1 MATVQ
6 TDGVSSITVTSTVNN
21 GGTMVAHGTATAL
34 DTTSPA
40 PEKVGV
46 FGSTPVDNDD
56 ADKALSGGTFAH
68 DHVKPITK
76 RVTTEL
82 AGVASNVLD
91 TTGSNPDLVR
101 SIHKLETLRTRR
113 ITTAVRDNK
122 WNEYAGVWESGYPVV
137 AVDTLATD
145 NAATP
150 TREVPGSL
158 SFLYGGPTASGV
170 NYSSKNT

>member
-6 TDGVSSITVTSTVNN
+6 TDGSSSVTVTSTVNN
-21 GGTMVAHGTATAL
+21 GGTMASHGTATAL

-46 FGSTPVDNDD
+46 FGSTPVDNSD
-56 ADKALSGGTFAH
+56 ANKAVSAGTFAH

-82 AGVASNVLD
+82 AGVSSDVLD

-113 ITTAVRDNK
+113 MTTAIRNNK
-122 WNEYAGVWESGYPVV
+122 WNEYAGVWEENYPVV
-137 AVDTLATD
+137 AVDSLATD

-158 SFLYGGPTASGV
+158 NFLYGAPTASGV

>member
-6 TDGVSSITVTSTVNN
+6 TDGASAVTATSTVNN
-21 GGTMVAHGTATAL
+21 AGTMLAHGTSTAL
-34 DTTSPA
+34 DSTSPA
-40 PEKVGV
+40 PVKVGV

-82 AGVASNVLD
+82 GGVSSDVLD
-91 TTGSNPDLVR
+91 TTGSNPGLVR

-113 ITTAVRDNK
+113 MTTAIRNNK
-122 WNEYAGVWESGYPVV
+122 WNEYSGKWDANFPVT
-137 AVDTLATD
+137 AVDTLGTD
-145 NAATP
+145 NAAEP
-150 TREVPGSL
+150 TREVPGTL
-158 SFLYGGPTASGV
+158 NFLYGAPTASGV
-170 NYSSKNT
+170 NYSPKNT